1 MPSLTRRPIGSP
13 LSRPLAARLSRRRL
27 LRNSAALGVGAA
39 ALALVG
45 CSSDEEPEPAQQQA
59 QQADLQQQEQSQ
71 QTPPEPPAA
80 QSAQQAA
87 QQAEPADDQQAAAS
101 DAAQQDEPEAQSDP
115 PPASGPVAG
124 GVLRVWLPIERFDTW
139 DPHRSRFRYAQSMH
153 SLVYSRILQP
163 ADPHSGELAADLCAL
178 PETPDQTTYVFTL
191 NPVARFWDQPP
202 TDGRSVDV
210 DDIRLNIERQQAGL
224 DDEGNPDP
232 YLFRSRDWNRATF
245 AVSADGESAS
255 FTLTTDGPDAPF
267 LNSVAASPFAWII
280 SAEAI
285 AESAP
290 GWRGNPTD
298 TSLVSGSGPY
308 IPSFYEPGF
317 ELDLQRSENW
327 WGGDVWPDSIVFA
340 GGGSEAIVEAYLA
353 GGIDRADFPLTN
365 ETVELLREQRPDD
378 TPFDLPLDAPVQLLA
393 PRDPASA
400 AALGDPRIIRAL
412 SIAADRRRLIDRL
425 YGGQGRQSGP
435 LPWYLDGWA
444 LPDDRLAAFAGYR
457 SVRDDDLAEA
467 QQLIAASGGADV
479 IADVPFVVADL
490 FEGFFPGAGAFLR
503 DQLQEA
509 TGLTLHLHYRPFAE
523 ALDQLQGGERFLFLG
538 WGAAPSGPDP
548 TDRWAA
554 ALHSEG
560 AENWGG
566 LADAELDSLIDQM
579 RSTFDLDARR
589 DLCEQAQ
596 MRLLGGE
603 AVGWTHNLANG
614 VQLGVSQ
621 QWLHLDPRAL
631 AYAWSTQHL
640 ATSWLDTTETSGYP
654 TEARTPPPEEP
665 TDAAE

>member
-1 MPSLTRRPIGSP
+1 MPARSP
-13 LSRPLAARLSRRRL
+13 DHSPNHPLAARLSRRRL
-27 LRNSAALGVGAA
+27 LRSGAALGVGAA

-45 CSSDEEPEPAQQQA
+45 CSSDEESEQAQQQIA
-59 QQADLQQQEQSQ
+59 EQEVQQA
-71 QTPPEPPAA
+71 PPEPP
-80 QSAQQAA
+80 AQQAA
-87 QQAEPADDQQAAAS
+87 QQAEPQAELQDGRQAGQQAAS
-101 DAAQQDEPEAQSDP
+101 DAAQQDAPEEQPEPQP
-115 PPASGPVAG
+115 PSGPVAG
-124 GVLRVWLPIERFDTW
+124 GMLRAWLPIDRFDTW
-139 DPHRSRFRYAQSMH
+139 DPHRSRYRYAQSMH
-153 SLVYSRILQP
+153 SLVYSRIVQP

-191 NPVARFWDQPP
+191 NPEARFWNQPP
-202 TDGRSVDV
+202 TDGRNVNV
-210 DDIRLNIERQQAGL
+210 DDVRLNIERQQAGL
-224 DDEGNPDP
+224 DAEGNPDP
-232 YLFRSRDWNRATF
+232 HLFRSRDWNRAAF
-245 AVSADGESAS
+245 AAAADGEDAS
-255 FTLTTDGPDAPF
+255 FTLTTDAPDAPF

-285 AESAP
+285 ADSAP
-290 GWRGNPTD
+290 GWLAQPTD
-298 TSLVSGSGPY
+298 SALVSGSGPY
-308 IPSFYEPGF
+308 IPTIYEPGF
-317 ELDLQRSENW
+317 ELNLQRSENW
-327 WGGDVWPDSIVFA
+327 WGGDVWPESIVFV
-340 GGGSEAIVEAYLA
+340 GGASDAIIEAYLN
-353 GGIDRADFPLTN
+353 GGLDRADFPLTN
-365 ETVELLREQRPDD
+365 ETIEVLREQRPDD
-378 TPFDLPLDAPVQLLA
+378 TPFDLPLDAPIQLLA
-393 PRDPASA
+393 PRDSDAA
-400 AALGDPRIIRAL
+400 AALGDPRVIRAL

-467 QQLIAASGGADV
+467 RQLIAAAGGADA
-479 IADVPFVVADL
+479 IAEAPFVVADL

-509 TGLTLHLHYRPFAE
+509 TGLTLDLDYRPFAE

-538 WGAAPSGPDP
+538 WGAAPGGPDP

-554 ALHSEG
+554 TLHSAG
-560 AENWGG
+560 ADNWGG
-566 LADAELDSLIDQM
+566 LADAELDNLIEQM
-579 RSTFDLDARR
+579 RGTFDLDARR

-596 MRLLGGE
+596 NRLLSGD

-640 ATSWLDTTETSGYP
+640 ATSWLDTTQESGYP
-654 TEARTPPPEEP
+654 TEARTPPPEPEP
-665 TDAAE
+665 EEPADGAE